1 MDQQTLMVG
10 GYTAATA
17 GEMTGENGQI
27 VVSRV
32 EHRSICGICRSG
44 EREVAAI
51 QPQIAAT
58 AFRVLRIVLIM
69 CKTAHSKTDLLPC

>member
-1 MDQQTLMVG
+1 MPNSRWPLKKFRTAVVVVVHVAIGHRPLFFVQATMDQQTLMVG

-32 EHRSICGICRSG
+32 
-44 EREVAAI
+44 
-51 QPQIAAT
+51 
-58 AFRVLRIVLIM
+58 
-69 CKTAHSKTDLLPC
+69 